1 MTSEELLEQIKADA
15 NAELYG
21 NVDEPEEDSNKI
33 NEQNTKR
40 LKSDFRKFTNLIKKL
55 KKIKSTMR
63 EMEYKYTDNDP
74 NYEIRWADESILDLQ
89 KN

>member
-1 MTSEELLEQIKADA
+1 MKELKEMTDEELLEQDA

-40 LKSDFRKFTNLIKKL
+40 LKSDFRKFTKLIQKL

-63 EMEYKYTDNDP
+63 EMESKYTDNIELQ
-74 NYEIRWADESILDLQ
+74 NYIGLIKIVLI
-89 KN
+89 

>member
-1 MTSEELLEQIKADA
+1 MKELKEMTSEELLEQIKADA

-40 LKSDFRKFTNLIKKL
+40 YI
-55 KKIKSTMR
+55 
-63 EMEYKYTDNDP
+63 
-74 NYEIRWADESILDLQ
+74 
-89 KN
+89 